1 MSQPAGSPGAGTA
14 PFVGPS
20 FFTAEERPFFHG
32 RDQEIRRLGESWL
45 STGLI
50 ILHGAAG
57 VGKSSLLH
65 AGVVPFL
72 ADLGTD
78 LLAVGHPAFSAR
90 FPLAA
95 VPRQN
100 HFSFA
105 VLSSWQPD
113 ASPYRSSELSIGD
126 FLRRRGGS
134 PLLVSIDQAETLFR
148 TSPIHERDRRLFLEE
163 LSAAMREH
171 TGVRLLLCVRDETLG
186 EAVEFALRTTRTHAT
201 FRLDPLTP
209 ENAVEAVRRS
219 LLAAGRTPD
228 PGAVEALVDEVGKD
242 ADDEPSGE
250 VEPAL
255 LQAARTGLPPCAASS
270 PEDLAAAVD
279 VALRAHV
286 RRQLAEVAADQGC
299 SLAKVAVRLRRALE
313 DRSPAADDELLRA
326 LENRHLIRRRSPHSF
341 ELLHPRLVRPVQSLS
356 EPVDAPAASPERM
369 LAAARAALR
378 RGDLALARRRA
389 EEAVGANDPQHVLV
403 RAEAER
409 TLGDIAHE
417 EFLTDL
423 AIRHYR
429 EAAALFES
437 LQDTT
442 AVGHLL
448 AAIGRLLLATA
459 DASPATAVE
468 ELRAAT
474 GRVPNDPG
482 LQAGLGQ
489 ALFRAGQPQTAL
501 AVLSGALTLDGDTPE
516 ALQTRGEIFADQG
529 NRESAKSA
537 LRDLDRVGRRARPSS
552 EAARALALATLSRLD
567 AAKRALDVALAEAD
581 DDGPALLRAARAEQ
595 LCGDRGAAVKLAALA
610 VEAKDPPLPSHQRS
624 EADLLREMP

>member
-1 MSQPAGSPGAGTA
+1 MGS
-14 PFVGPS
+14 S

-32 RDQEIRRLGESWL
+32 RDQEIERLGDLWRS
-45 STGLI
+45 SGLT

-65 AGVVPFL
+65 AGLVPSL
-72 ADLGTD
+72 ADKHADVLP
-78 LLAVGHPAFSAR
+78 VGHPGISTH

-100 HFSFA
+100 LFSFA
-105 VLSSWQPD
+105 VLSSWQPH
-113 ASPYRSSELSIGD
+113 ASPYRSSELSVGD

-134 PLLVSIDQAETLFR
+134 PLLVAIDQAEAIFR
-148 TSPIHERDRRLFLEE
+148 ESPVRERDRRRFLEE
-163 LSAAMREH
+163 LSAAMRENP
-171 TGVRLLLCVRDETLG
+171 GVRLLLCVRDEVLG
-186 EAVEFALRTTRTHAT
+186 EAAEFGLRIARTQST
-201 FRLDPLTP
+201 FRLGPLTP

-219 LLAAGRTPD
+219 LLTAGRTPD
-228 PGAVEALVDEVGKD
+228 PGAVETLVDEIGKD
-242 ADDEPSGE
+242 ARGEPSGQ
-250 VEPAL
+250 VEPVL
-255 LQAARTGLPPCAASS
+255 LQAARAGLPPFAMPA
-270 PEDLAAAVD
+270 PADLTEAVD
-279 VALRAHV
+279 AALRAHV
-286 RRQLAEVAADQGC
+286 GTQLAEAAADHGF
-299 SLAKVAVRLRRALE
+299 SVTELTAWFRRAF
-313 DRSPAADDELLRA
+313 DDPPPAAEDGLLRT
-326 LENRHLIRRRSPHSF
+326 LENRHLIRRRSPRSF
-341 ELLHPRLVRPVQSLS
+341 EPLHPRLLRPVQSLP
-356 EPVDAPAASPERM
+356 EPVNAPAASPERM
-369 LAAARAALR
+369 LAAAREALR
-378 RGDLALARRRA
+378 GGDLALARRRA
-389 EEAVGANDPQHVLV
+389 EEAVDANDPRHVLV

-423 AIRHYR
+423 AIHHYR

-489 ALFRAGQPQTAL
+489 ALFRAGRPQTAL

-529 NRESAKSA
+529 SRESAKSA

-567 AAKRALDVALAEAD
+567 AAKHALDLALAEAD
-581 DDGPALLRAARAEQ
+581 DDGPALLRAARAER

-610 VEAKDPPLPSHQRS
+610 AEAKDPPLPAHQRD
-624 EADLLREMP
+624 EARLLREMP